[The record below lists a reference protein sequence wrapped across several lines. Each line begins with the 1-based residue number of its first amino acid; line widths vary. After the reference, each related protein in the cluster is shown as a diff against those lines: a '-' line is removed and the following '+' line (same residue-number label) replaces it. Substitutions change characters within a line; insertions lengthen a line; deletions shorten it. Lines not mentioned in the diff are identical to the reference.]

1 MRRCLIVAIWLTL
14 MFPAWGAAQPVAH
27 RVLILRS
34 FDYDFA
40 PDDAF
45 ARLIRTDLNKASPTP
60 LEFFDVSLQPAP
72 TIEVV
77 KEEPVVEYLRST
89 LAGQQLDLV
98 MTISGPAAAFA
109 QKYRA
114 LLFPSTPILLTGM
127 DRRWAETTPLT
138 ANETAVSMDFEVGR
152 IVEDILH
159 VSPQTSHVFVVVG
172 HSKLEEFW
180 ADALKR
186 EVQGLTDRVSFTWS
200 NDLSFED
207 ILKRAAALPPNS
219 AILYFLMTVDA
230 KGQSLSEERALA
242 ELHAVANA
250 PMFGIYDTQLGRGT
264 VGGPVFPV
272 TDMART
278 TASVALRI
286 LRGESP
292 GDIKLPPQAVGRP
305 TYDWRE
311 LRRWSISDARLPAG
325 SLVLFRQP
333 GVWDQYNVYIVS
345 AAAIV
350 ALQSALIAGL
360 VFQRARRRRAER
372 ALRRSFEQN
381 QDLAGQLINAQ
392 EVERTRIARDLHDD
406 VGQQLAGVGI
416 MLSGL
421 KRKVGR
427 VAAEPEIDRAFTAL
441 QERTSTLA
449 DAIRSL
455 SHELH
460 PTVMQTVGLAA
471 ALERHCA
478 EVDELHH
485 LKVVFRA
492 DGNLGALSA
501 DAALSLF
508 RVAQEALTNAVRH
521 ARPHTIHV
529 ELMAAGDRVELRVVD
544 DGVGFVTDE
553 RPRRGLGLRSMDE
566 RVRLAQGHLDIE
578 SGPGQGTRVLV
589 RMPLAAAPIPVAEQG

>member
-1 MRRCLIVAIWLTL
+1 MRRRLLVAIWLIL
-14 MFPAWGAAQPVAH
+14 AFPALGAAQPPAH
-27 RVLILRS
+27 RVLVLRS

-45 ARLIRTDLNKASPTP
+45 VRLIRADLNKTSPTP

-77 KEEPVVEYLRST
+77 KEAPVVEYLRST
-89 LAGQQLDLV
+89 LAGQRLDMVL
-98 MTISGPAAAFA
+98 TISGPAAAFA

-127 DRRWAETTPLT
+127 DRRWVETTPLT
-138 ANETAVSMDFEVGR
+138 SSETAVSMDVEVGR
-152 IVEDILH
+152 IVQDILR
-159 VSPQTSHVFVVVG
+159 VLPQTAHVFVVVG

-207 ILKRAAALPPNS
+207 ILTRAAALPPKS

-230 KGQSLSEERALA
+230 KGLSLSEERALA
-242 ELHAVANA
+242 ELHEVANA
-250 PMFGIYDTQLGRGT
+250 PMFGLYDTQLGRGT
-264 VGGPVFPV
+264 VGGPVFSV
-272 TDMART
+272 NDLART
-278 TASVALRI
+278 TASAALRI

-292 GDIKLPPQAVGRP
+292 GDIKIPPQTVGRP

-311 LRRWSISDARLPAG
+311 LRRWGISDARLPAG

-333 GVWDQYNVYIVS
+333 GVWDQYKVYILS
-345 AAAIV
+345 AAALV
-350 ALQSALIAGL
+350 ALQSAMIAGL
-360 VFQRARRRRAER
+360 VFQRARRRRTER
-372 ALRRSFEQN
+372 ALRRSYEQN

-392 EVERTRIARDLHDD
+392 EVERTRIARELHDD
-406 VGQQLAGVGI
+406 VSQQLAGVGI

-421 KRKVGR
+421 KRTVGKV
-427 VAAEPEIDRAFTAL
+427 VAEPEIDRAFTAI
-441 QERTSTLA
+441 QGRTSTLA

-478 EVDELHH
+478 EVAELHQ
-485 LKVVFRA
+485 LEVTFRA

-508 RVAQEALTNAVRH
+508 RVAQEALSNAVRH
-521 ARPHTIHV
+521 ARPRTIQV
-529 ELMAAGDRVELRVVD
+529 ELLAVGDRVELRVAD

-553 RPRRGLGLRSMDE
+553 RARRGLGLRSMDE

-589 RMPLAAAPIPVAEQG
+589 RMPLVAARITVAEHG